1 MLSIFSTLDSMKT
14 NMNWFLLIM
23 EVILEI
29 TSFRAKL
36 MFLIVAINIV
46 SETYEYWNSE
56 LRCKRYIWYY
66 NVLPGVH
73 LPTKQRKVF
82 QMLAQ
87 PVWSKMI
94 NVSKMNRLCF
104 NNACHP
110 VVISYCLVTPTCQV
124 LPSNLI

>member
-14 NMNWFLLIM
+14 NMNWFLLIV

-82 QMLAQ
+82 HMLAQ
-87 PVWSKMI
+87 P
-94 NVSKMNRLCF
+94 F
-104 NNACHP
+104 
-110 VVISYCLVTPTCQV
+110 
-124 LPSNLI
+124 